1 MKTFAKII
9 REGQKFYIQHAPSRG
24 EYDSNNWREGT
35 KKNSKYFNIPTILFF
50 FITTNL
56 PKTITHR

>member
-35 KKNSKYFNIPTILFF
+35 KKE
-50 FITTNL
+50 
-56 PKTITHR
+56 

>member
-24 EYDSNNWREGT
+24 EYDSNNWREET
-35 KKNSKYFNIPTILFF
+35 KKE
-50 FITTNL
+50 
-56 PKTITHR
+56 